1 MIQVGMVNQFL
12 TVSHLLR
19 TSREGGRSFS
29 SGQQLEATSD
39 R

>member
-1 MIQVGMVNQFL
+1 MIQLGVVNQF
-12 TVSHLLR
+12 HLLR
-19 TSREGGRSFS
+19 TSRQVGRSFS